1 MTDAEHDFPE
11 SWSASVRATYAEI
24 TDEYPNLDSASL
36 AGLYEACQLLAL
48 AEEYADRVAL
58 DGPVAK
64 GSQGQPVAHP
74 LVAEVRAH
82 RTAALSALR
91 ALGLGGRRA
100 SAQSASGAGAS
111 LAAAR
116 WGRR

>member
-1 MTDAEHDFPE
+1 MNDLKSDLPE
-11 SWSASVRATYAEI
+11 SWSASVRATYTEI
-24 TDEYPNLDSASL
+24 TDEHPNLDPASL
-36 AGLYEACQLLAL
+36 TGLYEACALLAL
-48 AEEYADRVAL
+48 AESYSDRVSA
-58 DGPVAK
+58 DGPVVK

-91 ALGLGGRRA
+91 ALGLGARRG
-100 SAQSASGAGAS
+100 SVQSASGAGSS
-111 LAAAR
+111 LASAR